1 MNIMVSVYRKAGEP
15 SIQTLVKTLDNI
27 NYSLCNN
34 NGNQQQ
40 QWICFI
46 IMPAEPILL
55 DDASN
60 IGV

>member
-15 SIQTLVKTLDNI
+15 SIQTLVKTPDNI
-27 NYSLCNN
+27 HYSLCDNN
-34 NGNQQQ
+34 VNQQQ

-46 IMPAEPILL
+46 IMSAEPIPL